1 MILGRDKHIE
11 IVRRGDFRL
20 VRVVRALRHRRLHE
34 SGLAH
39 VRHDET
45 PWLIVGPFAGQS
57 TELLAPRV
65 CFVRNADTSATM
77 QGDRGKLDDEAV
89 PRRVLMRAE
98 KGEIEDCIPRI
109 RRKKRR

>member
-1 MILGRDKHIE
+1 
-11 IVRRGDFRL
+11 
-20 VRVVRALRHRRLHE
+20 
-34 SGLAH
+34 
-39 VRHDET
+39 
-45 PWLIVGPFAGQS
+45 
-57 TELLAPRV
+57 
-65 CFVRNADTSATM
+65 M